1 MTASGTT
8 RILILGGGYVGLYTA
23 WGLEK
28 RRGLAPIDVTVVE
41 PNPYMTYQPLL
52 PEVAGGHVQ
61 PRHVTVPLISALK
74 RTRVIRGSITGV
86 SLEERSAEVAA
97 LDGSTRTI
105 AFDQVVFALG
115 AVTRTFPTPGLA
127 EHGIGFKTLEEAAH
141 LRDRVIENIARAAL
155 TTDAAERRRLL
166 TFVFVGGGYTGVEA
180 LSELLDL
187 SRRTLAAQPS
197 LSMGD
202 VTWHL
207 VEALDRVAPEVGP
220 ELSKWTLEHLRARG
234 VHVHLKTTMP
244 SCEDGV
250 VELSSGER
258 IPSAT
263 IVWTAGVK
271 PNPVLDAT
279 DAPRGPRGHV
289 MADARLRV
297 IREDGTPVP
306 GAWAA
311 GDGAQIP
318 DLTSEKQPAYYPPN
332 AQNAVRQAKL
342 LAANIVADLTGG
354 TVAEYRHAS
363 VGTVAEYG
371 IGKGAGVIKGVKLR
385 GPLAWLAH
393 RAYHGAA
400 MPTLDRKWRVIS
412 GWVVDAIGS
421 RDLSP
426 MSATQDPRRA
436 FRESAEATDRAAAEK
451 AAQKEAESAGH
462 ESGEQKSGA
471 DKASAATES

>member
-23 WGLEK
+23 WGLE
-28 RRGLAPIDVTVVE
+28 RRRRQAPIDVTLVE
-41 PNPYMTYQPLL
+41 PNPFMTYQPLL

-61 PRHVTVPLISALK
+61 PRHVTVPLVSALK
-74 RTRVIRGSITGV
+74 HTRVLRGAVTGV
-86 SLEERSAEVAA
+86 SLAERTATVAA
-97 LDGSTRTI
+97 IDGSSRTLE
-105 AFDQVVFALG
+105 FDQVVFALG

-127 EHGIGFKTLEEAAH
+127 EHGIGFKTVEEAAH
-141 LRDRVIENIARAAL
+141 LRDRVLENVARASL
-155 TTDAAERRRLL
+155 TTDQSERRRLL
-166 TFVFVGGGYTGVEA
+166 TFVVIGGGYTGVEA

-187 SRRTLAAQPS
+187 SRRALAAHPS
-197 LSMGD
+197 LSVGD

-207 VEALDRVAPEVGP
+207 VEALDRIAPEVGP
-220 ELSKWTLEHLRARG
+220 ELSAWTLAQLRERG

-271 PNPVLDAT
+271 PNPILDAT
-279 DAPRGPRGHV
+279 DAPRGPKGHV
-289 MADARLRV
+289 RADACLRV
-297 IREDGTPVP
+297 IGDDGEPVG

-311 GDGAQIP
+311 GDGAQVP
-318 DLTSEKQPAYYPPN
+318 DLTSVKQPAYYPPN

-342 LAANIVADLTGG
+342 LARNLVAEVTGG
-354 TVAEYRHAS
+354 VVEEYRHAS
-363 VGTVAEYG
+363 LGTVAEYG
-371 IGKGAGVIKGVKLR
+371 LGKGAGLIKGVTLR
-385 GPLAWLAH
+385 GLPAWLAH

-400 MPTLDRKWRVIS
+400 MPSLDRKWRVIT
-412 GWVVDAIGS
+412 GWLVDAVAP

-426 MSATQDPRRA
+426 MGALQDPRRA
-436 FRESAEATDRAAAEK
+436 FRETVEATDRAEAATK
-451 AAQKEAESAGH
+451 ADEA
-462 ESGEQKSGA
+462 
-471 DKASAATES
+471 ASATADPAS

>member
-28 RRGLAPIDVTVVE
+28 RRGETPIDVTIVE

-61 PRHVTVPLISALK
+61 PRHVTVPLVEALK
-74 RTRVIRGSITGV
+74 HTRVVRGAITGV
-86 SLEERSAEVAA
+86 SLAERSATVAA
-97 LDGSTRTI
+97 IDGSTRTLP
-105 AFDQVVFALG
+105 FDQVVFALG

-127 EHGIGFKTLEEAAH
+127 EHGIGFKTVEEAAH
-141 LRDRVIENIARAAL
+141 LRDRVIENIAQAAL

-187 SRRTLAAQPS
+187 SRRTLAAQKPS

-220 ELSKWTLEHLRARG
+220 ELSVWTLEHLRARG
-234 VHVHLKTTMP
+234 VHVHLGTTMP

-258 IPSAT
+258 IPAAT

-271 PNPVLDAT
+271 PNPILDAT
-279 DAPRGPRGHV
+279 DAPRGPKGHV
-289 MADARLRV
+289 SADARLRV
-297 IREDGTPVP
+297 VTEDGVPVP

-311 GDGAQIP
+311 GDGAQVP
-318 DLTSEKQPAYYPPN
+318 DLTAEKQPAYYPPN

-342 LAANIVADLTGG
+342 LARNIIADLTGG
-354 TVAEYRHAS
+354 TVVEYRHKS

-371 IGKGAGVIKGVKLR
+371 LGKGAGIIKGVKLR
-385 GPLAWLAH
+385 GLPAWLAH

-400 MPTLDRKWRVIS
+400 MPSLDRKWRVIA
-412 GWVVDAIGS
+412 GWVADAVAP

-426 MSATQDPRRA
+426 MSALQDPRRA
-436 FRESAEATDRAAAEK
+436 FREAAEATDREAAEK
-451 AAQKEAESAGH
+451 AEAKAEAG
-462 ESGEQKSGA
+462 GA
-471 DKASAATES
+471 S